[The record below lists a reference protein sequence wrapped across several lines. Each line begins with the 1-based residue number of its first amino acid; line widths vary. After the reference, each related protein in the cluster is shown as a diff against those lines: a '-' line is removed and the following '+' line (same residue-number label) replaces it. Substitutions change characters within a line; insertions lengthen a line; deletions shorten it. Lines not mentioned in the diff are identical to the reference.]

1 MRIQFVT
8 FCFLLV
14 AVNAIAQMPPRWY
27 NASSREF
34 DFPKDDYYVGF
45 AEGNIRRNETEIDA
59 TARIKKEAT
68 GLLVES
74 IRLKV
79 QSVAESYSKSEAV
92 GDNEQIS
99 SKTQQTVKTT
109 SEADIVGIKIE
120 NYVDKANGVVAAL
133 AYVKRD
139 ELVKYYQNSITLSVQ
154 KVEGYIKTAL
164 ELEKTGAKAK
174 ARKQLEEA
182 KPLIS
187 KIAYEQDL
195 LIAMDKSSDSQAQ
208 HQDLTANL
216 RSELEKNLT
225 RLEQSTF
232 VYIKST
238 EDLFG
243 KSSNVIANKLKA
255 KLASDG
261 CSFIEDPTQADFY
274 ITLKASA
281 RKHGNETADIKF
293 CYVDIVIDMVNT
305 HMQKSVY
312 NDEISQKG
320 SAMTFDAAARKA
332 SEDIVPKVAEKI
344 LPWIKNL

>member
-1 MRIQFVT
+1 MRMRFIT
-8 FCFLLV
+8 ICFLLV
-14 AVNAIAQMPPRWY
+14 TVNAFAQKPPRWY
-27 NASSREF
+27 SASSREF
-34 DFPKDDYYVGF
+34 DYPKDEYYVGF
-45 AEGNIRRNETEIDA
+45 AEGNIRKNETEIDA
-59 TARIKKEAT
+59 TARIKKEAS

-92 GDNEQIS
+92 GDKEQIS

-120 NYVDKANGVVAAL
+120 SYIDKATGVVAAL

-154 KVEGYIKTAL
+154 KVEGYIKTSL
-164 ELEKTGAKAK
+164 ELEKTGSKAK
-174 ARKQLEEA
+174 ARKQLEDA
-182 KPLIS
+182 KPLLS

-195 LIAMDKSSDSQAQ
+195 LIAMDSDTDSQ

-216 RSELEKNLT
+216 RSELEKSLT

-243 KSSNVIANKLKA
+243 KNSNVIANKLKA
-255 KLASDG
+255 KLAADG

-293 CYVDIVIDMVNT
+293 CYVDLVIDMVNT